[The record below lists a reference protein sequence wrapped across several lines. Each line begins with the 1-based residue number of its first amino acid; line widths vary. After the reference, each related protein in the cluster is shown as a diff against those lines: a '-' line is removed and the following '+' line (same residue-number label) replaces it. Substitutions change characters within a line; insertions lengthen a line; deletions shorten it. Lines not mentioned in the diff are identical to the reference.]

1 MSAARRLTS
10 AQAQVKQKR
19 GILSALSFSSDQPS
33 AQLSP
38 VEPRRHFVVSPQEHA
53 SRANGCRN
61 RPVGMS
67 RAGSAFLALR
77 PSGLDDRGLR
87 FARPESAQ
95 TRHDNISG
103 LGSPAGMVKANV
115 VHED

>member
-38 VEPRRHFVVSPQEHA
+38 VATRACLAGERMPEPTCGDVSGRIRFP
-53 SRANGCRN
+53 RAPAVR
-61 RPVGMS
+61 
-67 RAGSAFLALR
+67 
-77 PSGLDDRGLR
+77 
-87 FARPESAQ
+87 
-95 TRHDNISG
+95 
-103 LGSPAGMVKANV
+103 LG
-115 VHED
+115 